1 MSFGTILTMA
11 GGLGLFLFGMELMSD
26 SIEKVA
32 GARLRRILEIF
43 TTNRF
48 MGMIV
53 GIIFTGIIQSSSA
66 CTVMVVSFVNSG
78 LMNLYQAAGV
88 ILGANIG
95 TTITSQLVS
104 FNLSKIAP
112 LILLVGVVVMMFTK
126 KEKVRKVAEVV
137 VGFGILFV
145 GLSTMSQAMANMK
158 NEPQVVNLLMSL
170 KNPFL
175 ATLMGFALTAIIQS
189 SSVTVS
195 IVLLLANQDLL
206 PLPITLYIILGCNIG
221 ACATAMLASMTGK
234 KDAKRAALI
243 HLLFNIIGT
252 VIIYIA
258 LFVAGDQIVELIK
271 SISADNGRFVANAHT
286 LIKIAQVIMLFPF
299 TGWLVKMTYLIVP
312 GEDQKVGY
320 RESYQLKYIGDKVV
334 FNPATAVVEV
344 IKELER
350 MASLA
355 EENLNRA
362 MNALITLDEEDIE
375 EVYEVEKNINFLNH
389 AITDY
394 LVKINQTTLP
404 IEDLNSLGALFHVV
418 NDIERIG
425 DHAENVADAA
435 RQRKEEGVS
444 ISKEAQ
450 KELGD
455 MLEMVNKIIRYAVEM
470 FAKSDESHMQEIVTL
485 EDQVDEKER
494 ELQKKHVERLTKG
507 ECSPEAGMILLRYRI
522 RTGESSRPC
531 HQYRFCHYHRRGCRR
546 RRYQTVINWKVSIA
560 TSHAKIEWNTSMGAC
575 AQARLV
581 HSIFIR
587 RQPSMK

>member
-1 MSFGTILTMA
+1 MFWFFGRESREIEGLKMSFGTILTMA

-507 ECSPEAGMILLRYRI
+507 ECSPEAGMIFSDI
-522 RTGESSRPC
+522 
-531 HQYRFCHYHRRGCRR
+531 
-546 RRYQTVINWKVSIA
+546 VSGLERVADHATNIA
-560 TSHAKIEWNTSMGAC
+560 FAITTEEDAEAGDIK
-575 AQARLV
+575 R
-581 HSIFIR
+581 
-587 RQPSMK
+587 

>member
-507 ECSPEAGMILLRYRI
+507 ECSPEAGMIFSGI
-522 RTGESSRPC
+522 
-531 HQYRFCHYHRRGCRR
+531 
-546 RRYQTVINWKVSIA
+546 VSGLERVADHATNIA
-560 TSHAKIEWNTSMGAC
+560 FAITTEEDAEDGDIK
-575 AQARLV
+575 R
-581 HSIFIR
+581 
-587 RQPSMK
+587 

>member
-320 RESYQLKYIGDKVV
+320 RESYQL
-334 FNPATAVVEV
+334 NPATAVVEV

-507 ECSPEAGMILLRYRI
+507 ECSPEAGMIFSDI
-522 RTGESSRPC
+522 
-531 HQYRFCHYHRRGCRR
+531 
-546 RRYQTVINWKVSIA
+546 VSGLERVADHATNIA
-560 TSHAKIEWNTSMGAC
+560 FAITTEEDAEDGDIK
-575 AQARLV
+575 R
-581 HSIFIR
+581 
-587 RQPSMK
+587 

>member
-1 MSFGTILTMA
+1 MFWFFGRESREIEGLKMSFGTILTMA

-344 IKELER
+344 VKELER

-494 ELQKKHVERLTKG
+494 ELQKNHVERLTKG
-507 ECSPEAGMILLRYRI
+507 ECSPEAGMIFSDI
-522 RTGESSRPC
+522 
-531 HQYRFCHYHRRGCRR
+531 
-546 RRYQTVINWKVSIA
+546 VSGLERVADHATNIA
-560 TSHAKIEWNTSMGAC
+560 FAITTEEDAEDGDIK
-575 AQARLV
+575 R
-581 HSIFIR
+581 
-587 RQPSMK
+587 

>member
-258 LFVAGDQIVELIK
+258 LFVAGNQIVELIK

-286 LIKIAQVIMLFPF
+286 MIKIAQVIMLFPF

-344 IKELER
+344 VKELER

-470 FAKSDESHMQEIVTL
+470 FAKSDETHMQEIITL

-507 ECSPEAGMILLRYRI
+507 ECSPEAGMIFSDI
-522 RTGESSRPC
+522 
-531 HQYRFCHYHRRGCRR
+531 
-546 RRYQTVINWKVSIA
+546 VSGLERVADHATNIA
-560 TSHAKIEWNTSMGAC
+560 FAITTEEEMDEGKTN
-575 AQARLV
+575 
-581 HSIFIR
+581 
-587 RQPSMK
+587 

>member
-158 NEPQVVNLLMSL
+158 NEPQVVNLLMPL

-344 IKELER
+344 VKELER

-470 FAKSDESHMQEIVTL
+470 FAKSDETHMQEIITL

-507 ECSPEAGMILLRYRI
+507 ECSPEAGMIFSDI
-522 RTGESSRPC
+522 
-531 HQYRFCHYHRRGCRR
+531 
-546 RRYQTVINWKVSIA
+546 VSGLERVADHATNIA
-560 TSHAKIEWNTSMGAC
+560 FAITTEEEMDEGKTN
-575 AQARLV
+575 
-581 HSIFIR
+581 
-587 RQPSMK
+587 

>member
-1 MSFGTILTMA
+1 MFWFFGRESREIEGLKMSFGTILTMA

-394 LVKINQTTLP
+394 PVNINQTTLP

-507 ECSPEAGMILLRYRI
+507 ECSPEAGMIFSDI
-522 RTGESSRPC
+522 
-531 HQYRFCHYHRRGCRR
+531 
-546 RRYQTVINWKVSIA
+546 VSGLERVADHATNIA
-560 TSHAKIEWNTSMGAC
+560 FAITTEEDAEDGDIK
-575 AQARLV
+575 R
-581 HSIFIR
+581 
-587 RQPSMK
+587 

>member
-1 MSFGTILTMA
+1 MFWFFGRESREIEGLKMSFGTILTLA

-507 ECSPEAGMILLRYRI
+507 ECSPEAGMIFSDI
-522 RTGESSRPC
+522 
-531 HQYRFCHYHRRGCRR
+531 
-546 RRYQTVINWKVSIA
+546 VSGLERVADHATNIA
-560 TSHAKIEWNTSMGAC
+560 FAITTEEDAEDGDIK
-575 AQARLV
+575 R
-581 HSIFIR
+581 
-587 RQPSMK
+587 

>member
-299 TGWLVKMTYLIVP
+299 TSWLVKMTYLIVP

-435 RQRKEEGVS
+435 RQCKEEGVS

-507 ECSPEAGMILLRYRI
+507 ECSPEAGMIFSDI
-522 RTGESSRPC
+522 
-531 HQYRFCHYHRRGCRR
+531 
-546 RRYQTVINWKVSIA
+546 VSGLERVADHATNIA
-560 TSHAKIEWNTSMGAC
+560 FAITTEEDAEDGDIK
-575 AQARLV
+575 R
-581 HSIFIR
+581 
-587 RQPSMK
+587 